1 MGAGNPAGV
10 TIPMGVSGPAG
21 VTVTVRAVART
32 AVRA

>member
-21 VTVTVRAVART
+21 VSGSWARAT
-32 AVRA
+32 PRA